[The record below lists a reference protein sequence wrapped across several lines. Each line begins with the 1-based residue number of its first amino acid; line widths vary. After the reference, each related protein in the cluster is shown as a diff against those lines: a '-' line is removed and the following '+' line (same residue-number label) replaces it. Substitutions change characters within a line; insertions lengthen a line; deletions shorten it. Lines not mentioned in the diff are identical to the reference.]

1 MRLER
6 LDELIGDEESRR
18 TRAVGRPRQRARA
31 RHVHVTKTTCTRHAM
46 HGPGPHACRKSTM
59 RIVQVQGPLHVD
71 TRRETLL
78 IDFSW
83 CLYAIYGQSQIASQD
98 PGWLRPGSPST
109 HLALSVSRAY
119 GNGT

>member
-6 LDELIGDEESRR
+6 LDELIG
-18 TRAVGRPRQRARA
+18 
-31 RHVHVTKTTCTRHAM
+31 
-46 HGPGPHACRKSTM
+46 KSTM
-59 RIVQVQGPLHVD
+59 RIVQGPLHVD

-98 PGWLRPGSPST
+98 AGWLRPGSPST
-109 HLALSVSRAY
+109 HLSLARLR
-119 GNGT
+119 